1 MDVDIKRIDEKIRER
16 KNVSAEQF
24 IDLIEEVM
32 EFKNGVK
39 RINTSYL

>member
-1 MDVDIKRIDEKIRER
+1 MELDIKRIDEKIRER

-24 IDLIEEVM
+24 IDIIEEVM

-39 RINTSYL
+39 RINIRYL